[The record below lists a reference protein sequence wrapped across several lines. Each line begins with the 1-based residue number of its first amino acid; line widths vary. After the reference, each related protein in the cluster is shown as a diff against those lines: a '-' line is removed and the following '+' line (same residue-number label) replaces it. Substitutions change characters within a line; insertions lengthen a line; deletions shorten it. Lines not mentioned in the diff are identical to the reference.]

1 VTPQQRRVLVV
12 AILASFVVILDGS
25 VVNLALP
32 AINRELG
39 GGLSAQQWIVDAYLL
54 TLGALILVAGS
65 LSDLFGRARILQW
78 GLLGFTATSVVCGLA
93 TSSGQL
99 IAARSLQGVAGA
111 LLVPSSLAL
120 IMDAFQGRAQGKA
133 IGQWT
138 AWTAV
143 AVLVAP
149 LVGGAAVDLASWRLV
164 FLFNL
169 LPAAVCWPLLRG
181 LVPEGLRRPPAQ
193 VDWGGAALAVIGLGG
208 TVFALIEQGP
218 LGWSSPLVLVPLV
231 LGILALIGF
240 VVHERRTPAPMMPPA
255 LFAGR
260 NFPVGNIATLLIYGA
275 MSLGFFVLALYLQMV
290 AGWSA
295 TLAGIALLPPTA
307 LLLVASSRFGALA
320 GRFGPRFFMAAG
332 PAVGAGGFLLLLLV
346 RPPVDYWWQVL
357 PGLLVFGLGLAM
369 TVAPLTSAILGA
381 VDPERSG
388 VGSAVNNAVARVA
401 GLVTIAL
408 AGLVVGGELT
418 TQGLHRSM
426 AVTAGLLLLGA
437 AVSGVGIS
445 NAEGLERSRKGGTER
460 IG

>member
-1 VTPQQRRVLVV
+1 MTAQQRSVLLV

-32 AINRELG
+32 AISRELG
-39 GGLSAQQWIVDAYLL
+39 GGLDAQQWIVDAYLL

-78 GLLGFTATSVVCGLA
+78 GLLGFAVTSVLCGLA
-93 TSSGQL
+93 LSSGQL

-120 IMDAFQGRAQGKA
+120 IMDAFQGPAQGKA

-138 AWTAV
+138 AWTAG

-169 LPAAVCWPLLRG
+169 VPAAVCWPLLRR
-181 LVPEGLRRPPAQ
+181 LVPARPRGSTR
-193 VDWGGAALAVIGLGG
+193 VDWGGAGLAVLGLGG

-218 LGWSSPLVLVPLV
+218 LGWNHPLVLVPLLV
-231 LGILALIGF
+231 GVLALAGF
-240 VVHERRTPAPMMPPA
+240 VLHERRTAAPMMPPS
-255 LFAGR
+255 LFVGR
-260 NFPVGNIATLLIYGA
+260 NFPMGNVATLLIYGA
-275 MSLGFFVLALYLQMV
+275 MSLGFFVLALYLQIV
-290 AGWSA
+290 AGWPA
-295 TLAGIALLPPTA
+295 TVAGVALLPPTA
-307 LLLVASSRFGALA
+307 LLLLASSRFGALS

-332 PAVGAGGFLLLLLV
+332 PAVGAVGFLLLLLV
-346 RPPVDYWWQVL
+346 RPPVNYWVQVL

-369 TVAPLTSAILGA
+369 TVAPLTSAILGS

-408 AGLVVGGELT
+408 AGLVMGGQLT
-418 TQGLHRSM
+418 TAGLQRSM

-437 AVSGVGIS
+437 AVSGLGIS
-445 NAEGLERSRKGGTER
+445 NDEVLERAPQGGQEPAR
-460 IG
+460 